1 MTNHQTNTNSMPEGY
16 LEKNQQQNFT
26 QKSEK
31 KNFFQTKRFKTILAS
46 MLIILSFGIIGVTA
60 LETVG
65 PEEYRISN
73 AFGLNSGTQDEDNN
87 ENEINS
93 FEECVEAE
101 GVILESFPEQCSING
116 QTFTREL
123 TDEEKAMLEE
133 QNNQTSAQP
142 LVADDNYDVVVIEE
156 CDLAV
161 AIPKR
166 YHPVYQTKIT
176 PNEFIPYPLFA
187 DQGQN
192 DKALKGFSIESQE
205 EFPGEYY
212 VRSVKCIEGEIKA
225 LPNTTNPTTTE
236 MFNESGSVSR
246 TELRESN
253 IDVRE
258 FADSNMF
265 YITRDVPCCGVDNR
279 GSRSYFFY
287 SQGNTVLVNDFF
299 PLYQSAEEYN
309 LILQQNSV
317 APSTPSIDLNG
328 SDVVPGEGSTQ
339 EAALNSYT
347 NQYYPNL
354 NIRYDDS
361 WTFETST
368 AKSST
373 LANLLERQIILKKG
387 DSILTISMYPL
398 HVPSGCGGY
407 QDGTYE
413 IANIADKMVRIHD
426 TFQNRYV
433 YNYENPD
440 PSCALSNISNTDI
453 KLSDVRPTSDY
464 ASFFEEFKKVHNQV
478 SNDGTTVYNYYITL
492 ETTNESYIAE
502 ADQIIRQSSF

>member
-1 MTNHQTNTNSMPEGY
+1 MTNNQTNTNSVPEGY

-31 KNFFQTKRFKTILAS
+31 KNFFQTKRLKTILAS

-101 GVILESFPEQCSING
+101 GVILESFPEQCEIDN

-368 AKSST
+368 KASVYDDLLNRTITLNKGATTLEFELEPSAPQGCGRDDIFELTNRIMITDTIERAQFNSQTVYRLKS
-373 LANLLERQIILKKG
+373 AGLEG
-387 DSILTISMYPL
+387 DSDRVCYIGNFILVQTNIDPTQVPIYARVNGTDSNVEYYMEVTI
-398 HVPSGCGGY
+398 
-407 QDGTYE
+407 D
-413 IANIADKMVRIHD
+413 
-426 TFQNRYV
+426 
-433 YNYENPD
+433 
-440 PSCALSNISNTDI
+440 
-453 KLSDVRPTSDY
+453 
-464 ASFFEEFKKVHNQV
+464 
-478 SNDGTTVYNYYITL
+478 SNDQNL
-492 ETTNESYIAE
+492 IAE